1 MNLKKQREYYA
12 GGLMTL
18 RGLASA
24 YVAMSY
30 DVGTLTNMGSG
41 FFPLVLSVLLALLG
55 VAIALTAG
63 ETAAAPEAHGLLA
76 VGTRTGPDWRGWTAI
91 LMGVGLFIVLAEY
104 AGLAPATFAC
114 VFVAAMGDRG
124 NTWKQAG
131 LLALGVTV
139 FAIAVFSY
147 GLRIQIPIFGRL

>member
-1 MNLKKQREYYA
+1 MNLRKQREYYA
-12 GGLMTL
+12 GGLML
-18 RGLASA
+18 LLGLGSS

-30 DVGTLTNMGSG
+30 DVGTLTNMGTG

-55 VAIALTAG
+55 VGIAVTAG
-63 ETAAAPEAHGLLA
+63 ETAAAPEAHGLA

-91 LMGVGLFIVLAEY
+91 LMSVVLFIVLAEY
-104 AGLAPATFAC
+104 AGLAPATFTC

-124 NTWKQAG
+124 NDWKQAG
-131 LLALGVTV
+131 LLALGVTI
-139 FAIAVFSY
+139 FAIAVFAY